1 MNRYQVRIDSTTTAT
16 TINIPFTMEY
26 QLADQAE
33 LIDRVFVDV
42 ETENAIN
49 PIIDFDKTRYIPVD
63 LNNNQINKI
72 NYVIDLSGLTTYGDI
87 GFSDDDIKFQKLNFK
102 QTFLNLSYYDT
113 DNPMTQ
119 QLVTTQT
126 IFSNLKPSDLLPFNT
141 IVGLP
146 GQPKPANQIP
156 LTFVLENPLTNQ
168 RGFLEGYYL
177 YDYKDILKIGEFK
190 YLYMKAS
197 FKNAKDGKST
207 NLMVKPNAQPI
218 DSLIREVY
226 TRYKL
231 FRTQTGYYY
240 QIDDTYQGN
249 GPSTQNNVTYTQN
262 PSSVSIN
269 LFKIQAL

>member
-1 MNRYQVRIDSTTTAT
+1 MNRYQVRIDNTTTAT

>member
-49 PIIDFDKTRYIPVD
+49 PIIDFDKTRYTPVD

-87 GFSDDDIKFQKLNFK
+87 GFNDDDIKFQKLNFK
-102 QTFLNLSYYDT
+102 QTFLNLSFYDT

-126 IFSNLKPSDLLPFNT
+126 IFSQLKPSDLLPFNS

-156 LTFVLENPLTNQ
+156 LTFVLENPLTNK

-177 YDYKDILKIGEFK
+177 YDYKDILKIGDFK

-207 NLMVKPNAQPI
+207 NLMVKSNAQPI

-249 GPSTQNNVTYTQN
+249 GPLTQNNVTYTQN

>member
-42 ETENAIN
+42 ETENSIN

>member
-249 GPSTQNNVTYTQN
+249 GPSTQNNVTYAQN

>member
-1 MNRYQVRIDSTTTAT
+1 MNRYQIRIDSTTTAT

-72 NYVIDLSGLTTYGDI
+72 NYVVDLSGLTTYGDI
-87 GFSDDDIKFQKLNFK
+87 GFSDDDIKFKKLNFK
-102 QTFLNLSYYDT
+102 QTFLNLSFYDT

-126 IFSNLKPSDLLPFNT
+126 IFSQLKPSDLLPFNT

-177 YDYKDILKIGEFK
+177 YDYRDILKVGEFK

-218 DSLIREVY
+218 DILIREVY